1 MAETASQTDNMFGD
15 KLYQTRARQAL
26 PILVRQAA
34 SRKPI
39 FYEALADE
47 LGMPNPRNLNYVL
60 GCVGTTLQELSRK
73 RGWSGGEIPYIQSLV
88 INQQRRLPGEGFEG
102 FLAERMTGYQNLS
115 LADRRAYLDAYWYE
129 VYAYPYWRDVL
140 EACELTP
147 ASGGASDI
155 VEKAKTGKSGGGGEG
170 EEHRAL
176 KEYVAANPSVV
187 GLPSNLSPGRTEA
200 LLPSGD
206 KIDVLF
212 NAQKRLVAVEV
223 KSNISND
230 VDLARG
236 LFQCVKY
243 RAVMEAER
251 GFEGARY
258 SVEAMLVVGKEFPKS
273 LCSLQNS
280 LGVQVIEVLNH

>member
-1 MAETASQTDNMFGD
+1 MFGD
-15 KLYQTRARQAL
+15 KLYQVRARQAL
-26 PILVRQAA
+26 PILVRQAL

-39 FYEALADE
+39 FYAALAAE

-60 GCVGTTLQELSRK
+60 GSIGTTLNELASDPEL
-73 RGWSGGEIPYIQSLV
+73 GEIPHIQSLV

-102 FLAERMTGYQNLS
+102 FLAQRMKEYQKLS
-115 LADRRAYLDAYWYE
+115 LAEKRAYLDAYWHE

-140 EACELTP
+140 EACNLAP
-147 ASGGASDI
+147 ATNDAASI
-155 VEKAKTGKSGGGGEG
+155 VAEAKTGKSGGGGEG
-170 EEHRAL
+170 EDHRRL
-176 KEYVAANPSVV
+176 KEYVAANPSIV
-187 GLPSNLSPGRTEA
+187 GLPSNLSPGTTEA
-200 LLPSGD
+200 PLPSGD

-212 NAQKRLVAVEV
+212 DGQKRLVAVEV
-223 KSNISND
+223 KSKISNE

-251 GFEGARY
+251 GFKGARY
-258 SVEAMLVVGKEFPKS
+258 SIEAMLVVGKQFPES

-280 LGVQVIEVLNH
+280 LAVQVIEVLDHS

>member
-1 MAETASQTDNMFGD
+1 MFGD

-26 PILVRQAA
+26 PILVRQAL

-39 FYEALADE
+39 FYEALAAE

-60 GCVGTTLQELSRK
+60 GSIGATLNELASDPE
-73 RGWSGGEIPYIQSLV
+73 WGEIPHIQSLV

-102 FLAERMTGYQNLS
+102 FLAQRMKEYQKLS
-115 LADRRAYLDAYWYE
+115 LAEKRAYLDAYWHE

-140 EACELTP
+140 EACELAP
-147 ASGGASDI
+147 ATNDAASI
-155 VEKAKTGKSGGGGEG
+155 VAKAKTGKSGGGGEG
-170 EEHRAL
+170 EDHRRL

-187 GLPSNLSPGRTEA
+187 GLPSNLSLGTTEA
-200 LLPSGD
+200 PLPSGD

-212 NAQKRLVAVEV
+212 DGQKRLVAVEV
-223 KSNISND
+223 KSKISNE

-251 GFEGARY
+251 GFKGARY
-258 SVEAMLVVGKEFPKS
+258 SVEAMLVVGKPFPES
-273 LCSLQNS
+273 LCALQNS
-280 LGVQVIEVLNH
+280 LAVQVIEVLDHS

>member
-26 PILVRQAA
+26 PILVRQAL

-39 FYEALADE
+39 VYEALAAE

-60 GCVGTTLQELSRK
+60 GSIGATLNELASDPD
-73 RGWSGGEIPYIQSLV
+73 WGEIPHIQSLV
-88 INQQRRLPGEGFEG
+88 INQQRRLPGAGFEG
-102 FLAERMTGYQNLS
+102 FLAQRMKEYQKLS
-115 LADRRAYLDAYWYE
+115 LAEKREYLDAYWHE

-140 EACELTP
+140 EACDLAP
-147 ASGGASDI
+147 ATNDAANI
-155 VEKAKTGKSGGGGEG
+155 VAKAKTGKGGGGGEG
-170 EEHRAL
+170 EEHRKL

-187 GLPSNLSPGRTEA
+187 GLPSNLAPGATEA
-200 LLPSGD
+200 PLPSGD

-212 NAQKRLVAVEV
+212 DGQKRLVAVEV
-223 KSNISND
+223 KSKISNE

-251 GFEGARY
+251 GFKGARY
-258 SVEAMLVVGKEFPKS
+258 SVEAMLVVGKPFPES

-280 LGVQVIEVLNH
+280 LAVQVIEVLDHS

>member
-15 KLYQTRARQAL
+15 KLYQVRARQAL
-26 PILVRQAA
+26 PILVRQAL

-39 FYEALADE
+39 FYEALAAE

-60 GCVGTTLQELSRK
+60 GSIGTTLNELASDPE
-73 RGWSGGEIPYIQSLV
+73 WGEIPHIQSLV

-102 FLAERMTGYQNLS
+102 FLAQRMKEYQKLS
-115 LADRRAYLDAYWYE
+115 LAEKRAYLDAYWHE

-140 EACELTP
+140 EACNLAP
-147 ASGGASDI
+147 AINDAVSI
-155 VEKAKTGKSGGGGEG
+155 VAKAKTGKSGGGGEG
-170 EEHRAL
+170 EDHRRL

-187 GLPSNLSPGRTEA
+187 SLPSNLSLGTTEA
-200 LLPSGD
+200 PLPSGD

-212 NAQKRLVAVEV
+212 DGQKRLVAVEV
-223 KSNISND
+223 KSKISNE

-251 GFEGARY
+251 GFKGARY
-258 SVEAMLVVGKEFPKS
+258 SIEAMLVVGKPFPES
-273 LCSLQNS
+273 LCALQNS
-280 LGVQVIEVLNH
+280 LGVQVIEVLDH

>member
-1 MAETASQTDNMFGD
+1 MAETASQTDNMFGN

-26 PILVRQAA
+26 PILVRQAL

-39 FYEALADE
+39 FYEALAAE

-60 GCVGTTLQELSRK
+60 GSIGTTLNELASDPE
-73 RGWSGGEIPYIQSLV
+73 WGEIPHIQSLV

-102 FLAERMTGYQNLS
+102 FLAQRMKEYQKLS
-115 LADRRAYLDAYWYE
+115 LAEKRAYLDAYWHE

-140 EACELTP
+140 EACELAP
-147 ASGGASDI
+147 ALGDASDI

-176 KEYVAANPSVV
+176 KEYVAGHPGVV
-187 GLPSNLSPGRTEA
+187 GLPSNVRATMEA
-200 LLPSGD
+200 PLPSGD
-206 KIDVLF
+206 KVDVLF
-212 NAQKRLVAVEV
+212 DAPKRLVAVEV
-223 KSNISND
+223 KSKISND

-251 GFEGARY
+251 GFKGARY
-258 SVEAMLVVGKEFPKS
+258 SVDAVLVVGRTFPES

-280 LGVQVIEVLNH
+280 LGVEVVEILEHQ

>member
-1 MAETASQTDNMFGD
+1 MFGD

-26 PILVRQAA
+26 PILVRQAL

-39 FYEALADE
+39 FYEALAVE

-60 GCVGTTLQELSRK
+60 GSIGTTLNELASDPE
-73 RGWSGGEIPYIQSLV
+73 WGEIPHIQSLV
-88 INQQRRLPGEGFEG
+88 INQHRRLPGEGFEG
-102 FLAERMTGYQNLS
+102 FLAERMKGYQNLS
-115 LADRRAYLDAYWYE
+115 LADKRAYLDAYWHE

-140 EACELTP
+140 EACELAP
-147 ASGGASDI
+147 ALGGASDI

-176 KEYVAANPSVV
+176 KEYVAAHPGIV
-187 GLPSNLSPGRTEA
+187 GLPSIARATVEA
-200 LLPSGD
+200 PLPSGD

-212 NAQKRLVAVEV
+212 DAPKRLVAIEV
-223 KSNISND
+223 KSKISND

-251 GFEGARY
+251 GFKGARY
-258 SVEAMLVVGKEFPKS
+258 SVDAVLVIGRTFPEG

-280 LGVQVIEVLNH
+280 LGVQVIEILDRH